1 MVVVVA
7 RSSGGCAN
15 VGSARGVW
23 EAGGGGDDLTV
34 SNGVPAVVFGIEP
47 GVAVV
52 WLFGVAEDASGVEGE
67 GMEAIRAGDGLDGGG
82 AGEVDVG
89 VVMAT
94 ADGFI
99 EAGVGAGVV
108 DDGDGHGRL
117 WMRSR

>member
-1 MVVVVA
+1 MEVTGRGGECA
-7 RSSGGCAN
+7 REGLAG
-15 VGSARGVW
+15 GVW
-23 EAGGGGDDLTV
+23 GVGGGGDDLAV
-34 SNGVPAVVFGIEP
+34 ADGVPAVVVGVEP
-47 GVAVV
+47 GVAIV

-99 EAGVGAGVV
+99 EAGVGAGLV
-108 DDGDGHGRL
+108 DDGVGHGRL